1 MKSSWLNILV
11 SKSEVISLSILESTI
26 FELPSLINKK
36 IEFSKDDSEVIKV
49 EEKLDSITN
58 KIIEITKWTLEFR
71 KTVEKNLKK
80 HFKIEI
86 LILSQ

>member
-49 EEKLDSITN
+49 EEKLDIENLSFGRSIKIDER
-58 KIIEITKWTLEFR
+58 KIIHL
-71 KTVEKNLKK
+71 NN
-80 HFKIEI
+80 
-86 LILSQ
+86 

>member
-1 MKSSWLNILV
+1 M
-11 SKSEVISLSILESTI
+11 ESTI

-71 KTVEKNLKK
+71 KTIG
-80 HFKIEI
+80 KI
-86 LILSQ
+86 